1 MKDSIVIADGFKNI
15 LTKNHFLECL
25 LICISSIL
33 LGIWAV
39 KNTIALRNILLG
51 LGFLGSIFYVYS
63 VYKKQTFKNIQFRN
77 WLPILLMSLMFV
89 WVLVHY
95 ALLSR
100 YPEVQFQE
108 LRSTWLRACLA
119 MVVGLS
125 TGLALQKNIKL
136 INFLWIG
143 LVISFL
149 YLFFQ
154 YVPKAYAG
162 KNIFAVDW
170 YGGYYIYIGKKNGV
184 LMGTI
189 LFCGLGSTWIDRF
202 RSKSYAMRF
211 SDTFFPLVGM
221 ALTLYAYVFIFDT
234 RNGLGLASLLVL
246 AWIFYAGI
254 WFLSQGNLKKLL
266 PKFKGVLLLV
276 VLLLG
281 IFSWFAYQQT
291 QHNSGW
297 LTMVEDTKIAVQL
310 EKYQNWQNTEK
321 YGYPKT
327 DEGRGVAGNT
337 YERVAWAKAGIRL
350 IPENILGVGVL
361 AAPFTR
367 LLQDNYPG
375 ATPPSTHS
383 AWIEFTLAFGL
394 IGFIF
399 IFGSLVSILY
409 LTITSPDFYFK
420 VSVISI
426 TLTIMLL
433 YTVGELSTQH
443 DVEVLFYSMALL
455 TGLRMPISV
464 RRP

>member
-1 MKDSIVIADGFKNI
+1 MITTGGFKDI
-15 LTKNHFLECL
+15 AQKNNFLEYL
-25 LICISSIL
+25 LIFVSSIL
-33 LGIWAV
+33 LGIWAI
-39 KNTIALRNILLG
+39 KNTIALRNLLLG
-51 LGFLGSIFYVYS
+51 IGFIVGIFYVYNAYRKE
-63 VYKKQTFKNIQFRN
+63 VFKDIQFKN
-77 WLPILLMSLMFV
+77 WLPILLMFLMFL
-89 WVLVHY
+89 WVVIHY
-95 ALLSR
+95 VLLSR

-108 LRSTWLRACLA
+108 LRSTWLRSLLA

-125 TGLALQKNIKL
+125 AGLALQKNIKL

-143 LVISFL
+143 LALSFL

-154 YVPKAYAG
+154 YVPKAFAS

-170 YGGYYIYIGKKNGV
+170 YGGYYIYIGKINGV

-189 LFCGLGSTWIDRF
+189 LFCGLGSTWIDHLRF
-202 RSKSYAMRF
+202 KTAAMSF
-211 SDTFFPLVGM
+211 ADTFFPLFGM
-221 ALTLYAYVFIFDT
+221 ALTLYTYVFIFDT
-234 RNGLGLASLLVL
+234 RNGLGLSALLVL

-254 WFLSQGNLKKLL
+254 WFFSQGNLKKLL
-266 PKFKGVLLLV
+266 PKFKGALLLM
-276 VLLLG
+276 VLVIG

-297 LTMVEDTKIAVQL
+297 LTMVEDTKIAIQL

-327 DEGRGVAGNT
+327 DEGRQVAGNT

-367 LLQDNYPG
+367 LLQQNYPG

-399 IFGSLVSILY
+399 IFGSLLSILC
-409 LTITSPDFYFK
+409 LTITSPNFYFK

-443 DVEVLFYSMALL
+443 DVEVLFYLMAFL